1 MWASG
6 VAVDGSGNVYTTGN
20 FSGTADFDPGAGVF
34 NLTSGRSDILVS
46 KLDSAGNF
54 VWAKSVG
61 GRNNVTFLVAHG
73 NGVAVDGSGNVYTT
87 GFFEGTAD
95 FDPENVTAG
104 DTLVSA
110 GGSDI
115 FVSKLDSAGNFVWA
129 KQMGGGDDDQGHG
142 VAVDGSGNVYTTG
155 HFRSTADFDPGT
167 GVFDLMSSRPEAG
180 PSLDLFVSKL
190 DSAGN
195 FVWARHM
202 GGTGSDQGE
211 DVAVDDRGNVYTTGV
226 FHWTADFHPPG
237 IFDLTRGD
245 GEIFVSKLDSAG
257 TFVWVRHMG
266 GTSLDVGE
274 DVAVDDRGNVY
285 TTGLFYHTA
294 DFDPGTGVFNLT
306 APSCGRPSRTCTA
319 TPDIFVS
326 KLDSA
331 GNFVWARQ
339 MGGTGDDRGH
349 GVAVDDRGNVYTTGV
364 VDRFLGPFD
373 IFVAKYK
380 GQVQH
385 RATSCDQR
393 RWHRTRDPATNSQHR
408 FAALDHQRIR
418 AEFLHRHDSL
428 PQPRQS
434 RRTRHHPRRHLSDD
448 ERRSATDLCHHAGT
462 DQRPGFGGQDVGTR
476 QLYCRHQLRNG
487 GGNQQHSVD
496 DRIGQGGVSDASGT
510 YQRRGD
516 GHYRRSDTW
525 LLPIPSAGQ
534 RRANRGAVS
543 TPTQSP

>member
-1 MWASG
+1 MSTRRG
-6 VAVDGSGNVYTTGN
+6 ISTQYRRLR
-20 FSGTADFDPGAGVF
+20 PRHRR
-34 NLTSGRSDILVS
+34 LRSDR
-46 KLDSAGNF
+46 AP
-54 VWAKSVG
+54 
-61 GRNNVTFLVAHG
+61 VA
-73 NGVAVDGSGNVYTT
+73 
-87 GFFEGTAD
+87 AD
-95 FDPENVTAG
+95 LRGPVP
-104 DTLVSA
+104 L
-110 GGSDI
+110 
-115 FVSKLDSAGNFVWA
+115 
-129 KQMGGGDDDQGHG
+129 
-142 VAVDGSGNVYTTG
+142 
-155 HFRSTADFDPGT
+155 RSTSSSPSSTAPGT
-167 GVFDLMSSRPEAG
+167 SSG
-180 PSLDLFVSKL
+180 PGRWV
-190 DSAGN
+190 GR
-195 FVWARHM
+195 V
-202 GGTGSDQGE
+202 
-211 DVAVDDRGNVYTTGV
+211 
-226 FHWTADFHPPG
+226 
-237 IFDLTRGD
+237 LTR
-245 GEIFVSKLDSAG
+245 
-257 TFVWVRHMG
+257 
-266 GTSLDVGE
+266 
-274 DVAVDDRGNVY
+274 
-285 TTGLFYHTA
+285 
-294 DFDPGTGVFNLT
+294 
-306 APSCGRPSRTCTA
+306 A
-319 TPDIFVS
+319 TD
-326 KLDSA
+326 
-331 GNFVWARQ
+331 
-339 MGGTGDDRGH
+339 
-349 GVAVDDRGNVYTTGV
+349 VAVDDRGNVYTTGV

-487 GGNQQHSVD
+487 GGNQQHSAD

>member
-1 MWASG
+1 MWAS
-6 VAVDGSGNVYTTGN
+6 
-20 FSGTADFDPGAGVF
+20 
-34 NLTSGRSDILVS
+34 
-46 KLDSAGNF
+46 
-54 VWAKSVG
+54 
-61 GRNNVTFLVAHG
+61 
-73 NGVAVDGSGNVYTT
+73 GVAVDGSGNVYTT

-195 FVWARHM
+195 FVWARQM

-211 DVAVDDRGNVYTTGV
+211 D
-226 FHWTADFHPPG
+226 
-237 IFDLTRGD
+237 
-245 GEIFVSKLDSAG
+245 
-257 TFVWVRHMG
+257 
-266 GTSLDVGE
+266 
-274 DVAVDDRGNVY
+274 
-285 TTGLFYHTA
+285 
-294 DFDPGTGVFNLT
+294 
-306 APSCGRPSRTCTA
+306 
-319 TPDIFVS
+319 
-326 KLDSA
+326 
-331 GNFVWARQ
+331 
-339 MGGTGDDRGH
+339 
-349 GVAVDDRGNVYTTGV
+349 VAVDDRGNVYTTGV

-487 GGNQQHSVD
+487 GGNQQHSAD